1 VPSLDEVD
9 ATSAL
14 QELLANTEDAY
25 GFPPFRYL
33 APELNIGGYELKD
46 LRLKEEDV
54 LNGILRSV
62 RVRRLSSDS
71 FGWADEI
78 PSLVGER

>member
-1 VPSLDEVD
+1 
-9 ATSAL
+9 
-14 QELLANTEDAY
+14 
-25 GFPPFRYL
+25 
-33 APELNIGGYELKD
+33 
-46 LRLKEEDV
+46 
-54 LNGILRSV
+54 V